1 MIWLVWAM
9 HHDLFEKAEVITRKT
24 FLVNGIWLFLLTIVP
39 FTTAWV
45 GSAPYSFLPEFLYP
59 LNLLLWSAA
68 FQLLDYEIRRDNPEM
83 PKDVSS
89 NRRARFFLYIVCFA
103 CMILAFLQ
111 PVFSIRLVGISTLI
125 MFVRF
130 FLPGKKTA

>member
-59 LNLLLWSAA
+59 LNLLLWSGRFSCWITRSAKTTRKC
-68 FQLLDYEIRRDNPEM
+68 RRMFPQAGAQD
-83 PKDVSS
+83 
-89 NRRARFFLYIVCFA
+89 FFCTPSALHA
-103 CMILAFLQ
+103 
-111 PVFSIRLVGISTLI
+111 
-125 MFVRF
+125 
-130 FLPGKKTA
+130 